1 MSDLIVLNEENANVY
16 DRLVVSLEAG
26 LGTLQILLAVCDN
39 SALKQEVIRRYES
52 ELEAEGVRVYR
63 LALNLEEPS
72 LLQALIDGKIEKNQQ
87 AIATVLGAEKLSN
100 LGADNRER
108 LDSFLGYLQ
117 WTREALRGYPLPI
130 VLWLP
135 SAVLVEV
142 AQKAPDFWSWRSGGT
157 FQFGFAKLD
166 LPIDEAGK
174 DPIFK
179 PIDNPQKSSSVLS
192 IKQLEASL
200 AEALTTWGEDS
211 ANIEPVYAQLGKLYA
226 NRVSNGETDDR
237 ERETVLAET
246 YLMRAIDLQKRYK
259 RKSDQTY
266 SLNSLAYMYRFLGY
280 WNKAQ
285 ALYQESL
292 QLRQELKDRKGIAH
306 IWRQLGYIENR
317 KGNWDAAESFYRK
330 CLAVE
335 EELDDLTGMAESLGL
350 LGIIES
356 KRGNWDAAESLYRQS
371 LQLRTELDDRV
382 GIASSWGAL
391 GDIERNRGNWDAAES
406 LYRQYLQVCTELGDR
421 AGMAESWGVLGD
433 IERNRGNWDAAES
446 LYRQYLQVCTEL
458 GDRAGMA
465 ESWGVLGDIERNRGN
480 WDAAESLYRQYL
492 QVCTELGD
500 RAGMASSIG
509 SLGEVE
515 LGRENLDLAETLL
528 NDALQRFT
536 ELGSLE
542 YMAECNFRLAQVWQK
557 RENLTLAQ
565 QYYDKAKTIYQQL
578 GAIKDLERM
587 EKEWL
592 I

>member
-26 LGTLQILLAVCDN
+26 LGTLQILIAVCDN
-39 SALKQEVIRRYES
+39 SALKQELIKRYEA

-63 LALNLEEPS
+63 LALNPDEPS

-100 LGADNRER
+100 LGASNRER

-157 FQFGFAKLD
+157 FKFGFAKLD
-166 LPIDEAGK
+166 FPMLDDAGK
-174 DPIFK
+174 DPVFK
-179 PIDNPQKSSSVLS
+179 QIDNPQKSSSVLS
-192 IKQLEASL
+192 IQQLEASL

-211 ANIEPVYAQLGKLYA
+211 ANIEPIYAQLGRLYA
-226 NRVSNGETDDR
+226 DRVSNGETDDR

-246 YLMRAIDLQKRYK
+246 YLMRAVDLQKKYK

-266 SLNSLAYMYRFLGY
+266 SLNSLAYMYKFLGY
-280 WNKAQ
+280 WDRAE
-285 ALYQESL
+285 ALYKESL
-292 QLRQELKDRKGIAH
+292 QIRQELDNKSGIAF
-306 IWRQLGYIENR
+306 ILGH
-317 KGNWDAAESFYRK
+317 
-330 CLAVE
+330 
-335 EELDDLTGMAESLGL
+335 
-350 LGIIES
+350 
-356 KRGNWDAAESLYRQS
+356 
-371 LQLRTELDDRV
+371 
-382 GIASSWGAL
+382 L

-406 LYRQYLQVCTELGDR
+406 LFRQSLQLRTELGDR
-421 AGMAESWGVLGD
+421 AGMATSWGVLGD
-433 IERNRGNWDAAES
+433 IERKRGNWDAAESLFRQCLAVEEELGDRAGMATSWGVLGDIQRNRGNWDAAES
-446 LYRQYLQVCTEL
+446 LYRQHLQVMEELGDHASIAASIGCLGETEL
-458 GDRAGMA
+458 G
-465 ESWGVLGDIERNRGN
+465 RGN
-480 WDAAESLYRQYL
+480 LDEAEKLLKQALIEMESL
-492 QVCTELGD
+492 
-500 RAGMASSIG
+500 GMTWNIG
-509 SLGEVE
+509 ET
-515 LGRENLDLAETLL
+515 NWDLALL
-528 NDALQRFT
+528 EKQR
-536 ELGSLE
+536 G
-542 YMAECNFRLAQVWQK
+542 
-557 RENLTLAQ
+557 NLTLAQ